1 MNQLVLA
8 GKVLTVRDRQ
18 VEENKHLED
27 DWLEE
32 QKRLDMMM
40 EIERLKSLQ
49 EQEQRNVRRA
59 IALQEGKRQLVDQI
73 KAREIQR

>member
-8 GKVLTVRDRQ
+8 GKCFAVRDMQ
-18 VEENKHLED
+18 VEENKQLEI

-32 QKRLDMMM
+32 QKRLDLMM

-49 EQEQRNVRRA
+49 EQEQRYVRRA
-59 IALQEGKRQLVDQI
+59 LAL
-73 KAREIQR
+73 